1 MGQLSRIAAVFQM
14 SDEMWRRHA
23 HPWSVYTRFTAIP
36 PSVLAIW
43 SRSWIGWWSLALLIS
58 VVVWLWF
65 NPRVFP
71 PVDEPVKWASKG
83 IFGERIWATAND
95 RVPPYHRTAL
105 RLIAILGLG
114 GIAVLTWGV
123 YALDLWPTLV
133 GATLVVI
140 VGEIYKLTGPRP
152 LTFAEATATIAE
164 AAGRD
169 ITYTSIPPEEFAAD
183 LAADGV
189 PQDIDFLVYLF
200 GTVLDGRNAI
210 VADGVEQVL
219 ERPARDFADYARATA
234 DTGVWTPTD
243 QVNSGSLR

>member
-1 MGQLSRIAAVFQM
+1 M
-14 SDEMWRRHA
+14 
-23 HPWSVYTRFTAIP
+23 
-36 PSVLAIW
+36 
-43 SRSWIGWWSLALLIS
+43 
-58 VVVWLWF
+58 
-65 NPRVFP
+65 
-71 PVDEPVKWASKG
+71 
-83 IFGERIWATAND
+83 
-95 RVPPYHRTAL
+95 
-105 RLIAILGLG
+105 
-114 GIAVLTWGV
+114 LTWGL
-123 YALDLWPTLV
+123 YTLDLWPTLV